1 MSYLT
6 RRGLSRESPR
16 SLQASL
22 ANMSAT
28 SVQCQGSRR
37 SAYGLF
43 SRPRWANRKQPIS
56 LLISGGGGG
65 GGGRGVVFSRINSG

>member
-1 MSYLT
+1 MPDLT
-6 RRGLSRESPR
+6 RRGLSRDSPR

-37 SAYGLF
+37 SAYGLC
-43 SRPRWANRKQPIS
+43 SRPLWANRKHPIS
-56 LLISGGGGG
+56 LLISGR
-65 GGGRGVVFSRINSG
+65 GREKK